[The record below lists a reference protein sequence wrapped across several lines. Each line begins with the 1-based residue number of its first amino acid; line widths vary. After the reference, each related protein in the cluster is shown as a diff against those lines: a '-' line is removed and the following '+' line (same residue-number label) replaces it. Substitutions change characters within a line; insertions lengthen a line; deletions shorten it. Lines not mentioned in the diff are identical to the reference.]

1 MPLVVR
7 DRVKETTTTTGTG
20 TLTLAGAAAGFQSFS
35 VIGNGNTTYYTI
47 TNGIDWEVGIGT
59 YTSSGT
65 TLSRDTILESSNSG
79 SAVNWGSGS
88 KDVFV
93 TYPAERAVYVDGS
106 SITPGSSASLPIAN
120 GGTGQTTQTAAF
132 DALAPTTT
140 KGDLIVSN
148 GTDNVRIGVGTNGYV
163 LTADSAEAVG
173 VKWAAASGGG
183 GSPIT
188 ISNKTGAYTVVAGDL
203 GTIINCT
210 SGTFTVSLTA
220 AATLGSGFNCW
231 VWNTGTDTITIDP
244 NASETIDSRTTLV
257 LRRGEGTQVICDGTN
272 WQTGDKKTM
281 RGYSDNITAGDT
293 RPEASGTE
301 AIALGNFSRA
311 TGANGV
317 SIGRAT
323 LASGDSSVAIGR
335 GPTASASYSTAI
347 GTNSSIG
354 GSQAVTGAGAMS
366 LGGSYASG
374 NDSFAAAIANNTSTY
389 GAKGSNSV
397 ALGLNCVASGVRSVA
412 IGRNCSSSNTSSLA
426 LGGDATASGFY
437 GFAANGG
444 QATAASSVAIGR
456 SISSIGGKYTYAGY
470 YTNFAADGDAQTG
483 SLILKAATTNN
494 VATVLVSDVSAAGT
508 TNQVILPNSS
518 AYAFTGLVVARRQAS
533 GGTES
538 AAWKVEGLIRR
549 EANAASTT
557 LVASTV
563 TAISNAPGWTL
574 ALSADTTNGG
584 LKVEATGAASTNI
597 RWVATIQT
605 SEVTYA

>member
-1 MPLVVR
+1 M
-7 DRVKETTTTTGTG
+7 TTSQTQ
-20 TLTLAGAAAGFQSFS
+20 AF
-35 VIGNGNTTYYTI
+35 N
-47 TNGIDWEVGIGT
+47 
-59 YTSSGT
+59 
-65 TLSRDTILESSNSG
+65 
-79 SAVNWGSGS
+79 
-88 KDVFV
+88 
-93 TYPAERAVYVDGS
+93 YV
-106 SITPGSSASLPIAN
+106 PNQP
-120 GGTGQTTQTAAF
+120 
-132 DALAPTTT
+132 
-140 KGDLIVSN
+140 
-148 GTDNVRIGVGTNGYV
+148 VRIRN
-163 LTADSAEAVG
+163 
-173 VKWAAASGGG
+173 
-183 GSPIT
+183 
-188 ISNKTGAYTVVAGDL
+188 ISSAYTVTGIDAG
-203 GTIINCT
+203 GIINCT
-210 SGTFTVSLTA
+210 SGTFTIALTA
-220 AATLGSGFNCW
+220 AAALGAGFNCW
-231 VWNTGTDTITIDP
+231 IWNSSNSNTDIITIDP
-244 NASETIDSRTTLV
+244 NGSETIDGQTTLIV
-257 LRRGEGTQVICDGTN
+257 RCGQGTQIVCNGSNFDV
-272 WQTGDKKTM
+272 GDQK
-281 RGYSDNITAGDT
+281 RSRSYQDNFAPGAT
-293 RPEASGTE
+293 RP
-301 AIALGNFSRA
+301 IA
-311 TGANGV
+311 TGAQ
-317 SIGRAT
+317 SIAIGGNTQAT
-323 LASGDSSVAIGR
+323 NTTDVAIGP
-335 GPTASASYSTAI
+335 GTVASGSSSLAIGTNAASSAIYSTAI
-347 GTNSSIG
+347 GANSGAG
-354 GSQAVTGAGAMS
+354 GSIAVGQAAMA